1 MNRTFPQPLVTYVS
15 YRRSTERSFHP
26 PFEQTIS
33 LPLDQLHAR
42 IIKEYFH
49 ETDTVMDVK
58 EAPVIT
64 LDQHLLRLER
74 YLHNDMGISYK
85 GLKDITLI
93 FVCKEDLEETDPSF
107 TIYRYPSHGISR
119 YDHRSSILD
128 AITDCNVSRE
138 NFYRFYKLYVLAR
151 CDDSPENRQLCPM
164 VERYLHEEDRESY
177 REDVRI
183 PSIFLE
189 RPLHQDEPQ
198 APNVLENLFTLDVN
212 MTDELKERIEADEQD
227 RENQLR
233 SLRQRRGFLD
243 VPEEQ
248 PLNLFMNSLLNTI
261 LGHQVPR
268 EHAFITRMRVLF
280 GRDEGTLDDLME
292 PVRVTVDNE
301 DLRDFVVKKTYHD
314 VTKEELQLSD
324 KPEACSICMENFK
337 EEDETSYVKICHHL
351 FHDECIRKWLL
362 TYNHRC
368 PMCRKSVDPM
378 KND

>member
-15 YRRSTERSFHP
+15 YRRNPERSFHP
-26 PFEQTIS
+26 PFEQTLS
-33 LPLDQLHAR
+33 LPLDQLHDR
-42 IIKEYFH
+42 IIQEYFL
-49 ETDTVMDVK
+49 ETDTVLEVK

-85 GLKDITLI
+85 GLKDITLL
-93 FVCKEDLEETDPSF
+93 FVCKEEIEETDPSF
-107 TIYRYPSHGISR
+107 TIYRYPSQGISR

-128 AITDCNVSRE
+128 AITDCSVSRE

-183 PSIFLE
+183 PSLFVE
-189 RPLHQDEPQ
+189 RPLQQ
-198 APNVLENLFTLDVN
+198 ADNGLEDLFTLDVN

-233 SLRQRRGFLD
+233 SLRQSRIFRE
-243 VPEEQ
+243 VPDEQQQQ
-248 PLNLFMNSLLNTI
+248 PLDLFMTSIINTI
-261 LGHQVPR
+261 LGQPR

-280 GRDEGTLDDLME
+280 GRNEGTLDDLME

-301 DLRDFVVKKTYHD
+301 DLREFVVKKTYGD
-314 VTKEELQLSD
+314 VTKEELCLSD

-337 EEDETSYVKICHHL
+337 EDDETAYVKICHHL

>member
-15 YRRSTERSFHP
+15 YRRNPERSFHP

-42 IIKEYFH
+42 IIQEYFH
-49 ETDTVMDVK
+49 ETDTVLAVK
-58 EAPVIT
+58 EAPVTT

-74 YLHNDMGISYK
+74 YLHNEMGISYK
-85 GLKDITLI
+85 GLKDITLL
-93 FVCKEDLEETDPSF
+93 FVCKQDLEETDSSF

-177 REDVRI
+177 REDVRV
-183 PSIFLE
+183 PFLFLE
-189 RPLHQDEPQ
+189 RPLQSPQ
-198 APNVLENLFTLDVN
+198 EANGLEDLFTLDVN
-212 MTDELKERIEADEQD
+212 MSDELKEQIEANEQE

-233 SLRQRRGFLD
+233 SLRQRHVFRE
-243 VPEEQ
+243 VPDAQQQ
-248 PLNLFMNSLLNTI
+248 PVDLFMNSLLNTI
-261 LGHQVPR
+261 LWQPR
-268 EHAFITRMRVLF
+268 DNLFIARMRVLF
-280 GRDEGTLDDLME
+280 DREQGTLDDLIE

-301 DLRDFVVKKTYHD
+301 DLHDFVVKKTYRD
-314 VTKEELQLSD
+314 VTKEELCLSD

-368 PMCRKSVDPM
+368 PMCRRSVDPM